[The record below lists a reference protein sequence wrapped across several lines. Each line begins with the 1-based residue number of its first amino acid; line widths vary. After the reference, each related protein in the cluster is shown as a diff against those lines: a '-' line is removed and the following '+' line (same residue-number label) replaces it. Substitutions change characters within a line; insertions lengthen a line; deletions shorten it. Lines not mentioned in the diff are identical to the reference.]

1 MSKPF
6 APKRVKSVNL
16 QNAVHAYVSDCCN
29 VLAEKPACKDN
40 GGALGTWRC
49 SQCRRVAKVRPT
61 SKTPFTTKKV
71 EPVQGEV
78 AL

>member
-1 MSKPF
+1 MTKPF
-6 APKRVKSVNL
+6 APKSVKSDL
-16 QNAVHAYVSDCCN
+16 QNAVRSYISECCN

-49 SQCRRVAKVRPT
+49 PSCRRVAKVRST
-61 SKTPFTTKKV
+61 NKTPFTLKV